1 MVGFCFVMPA
11 KLKLFR
17 TTLNGVTWVAMNQ
30 LERLMTTE
38 SRNFQTAEGLL
49 RLSEDIGNEAD
60 LRAFKR
66 MVRVYFNEPY
76 DDLIMRDETWDEAVE
91 IAHQSMLETFAG
103 D

>member
-1 MVGFCFVMPA
+1 MS
-11 KLKLFR
+11 
-17 TTLNGVTWVAMNQ
+17 
-30 LERLMTTE
+30 ETE